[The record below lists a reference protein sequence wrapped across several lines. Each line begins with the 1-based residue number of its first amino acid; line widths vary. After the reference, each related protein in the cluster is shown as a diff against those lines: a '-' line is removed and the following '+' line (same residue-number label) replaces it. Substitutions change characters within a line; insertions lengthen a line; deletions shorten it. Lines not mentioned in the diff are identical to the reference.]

1 MKFTLTWIVD
11 QNVAGIECHVDLL
24 PERRMRVRYADE
36 RVGYETLDY
45 YDFGSNPYG
54 IKKRTIIAKWNLEPK
69 DMNRYVK
76 GILTEP
82 KEPIVFYL
90 DNCFP
95 KE

>member
-1 MKFTLTWIVD
+1 MIFVNEVLKKNHGVKFTLTWIVD

-54 IKKRTIIAKWNLEPK
+54 SKKERSLRN
-69 DMNRYVK
+69 
-76 GILTEP
+76 GIWSRR
-82 KEPIVFYL
+82 I
-90 DNCFP
+90 
-95 KE
+95 